1 MEWNGGVK
9 TGVEVE
15 ICRCART
22 PRVPLSH
29 HGRPIRQ
36 RGWAGWRDRRG
47 SQGADR
53 MLEGVVQLGSVQRA
67 VSSEQRAASSVR
79 ESGSSVG
86 PWTVL

>member
-15 ICRCART
+15 ICRRART

-53 MLEGVVQLGSVQRA
+53 MLEGRGATRQRA
-67 VSSEQRAASSVR
+67 ASSEQRAASSVR